1 MGVRRPELV
10 LLAALVLSLP
20 MLPSILNG
28 GISLASG
35 FLRFAV
41 AIALCWA
48 AGAVIERVYDTYS
61 RQARQAQIRKAIEQ
75 ARARFDKA
83 AGDRSSAEGSGS
95 RTGH

>member
-10 LLAALVLSLP
+10 LLAAIVVSLP

-28 GISLASG
+28 GISVASG
-35 FLRFAV
+35 CIRFAI

-61 RQARQAQIRKAIEQ
+61 RQARQAQIRKSIEEARARMEQ
-75 ARARFDKA
+75 ARETATPQGPGA
-83 AGDRSSAEGSGS
+83 
-95 RTGH
+95 

>member
-20 MLPSILNG
+20 MLPSVMDG
-28 GISLASG
+28 GISVASG

-41 AIALCWA
+41 ALALCWA

-61 RQARQAQIRKAIEQ
+61 RQARQTQIHRAVEE
-75 ARARFDKA
+75 ARTRLDASANDSQ
-83 AGDRSSAEGSGS
+83 DR
-95 RTGH
+95 RTGK

>member
-20 MLPSILNG
+20 MLPSIMSG
-28 GISLASG
+28 GISVASG
-35 FLRFAV
+35 FLRFGV

-61 RQARQAQIRKAIEQ
+61 RQARQTQIRKAIDE
-75 ARARFDKA
+75 ARARMEQP
-83 AGDRSSAEGSGS
+83 GRETGTS
-95 RTGH
+95 RPGA

>member
-10 LLAALVLSLP
+10 LLAAIVLSLP

-28 GISLASG
+28 GISVASG
-35 FLRFAV
+35 CIRFAI

-61 RQARQAQIRKAIEQ
+61 RQARQAQIRRSIEE
-75 ARARFDKA
+75 ARARIDQQAREA
-83 AGDRSSAEGSGS
+83 ASNGPGA
-95 RTGH
+95 

>member
-10 LLAALVLSLP
+10 LLAAIAVSLP

-35 FLRFAV
+35 FIRFAI

-48 AGAVIERVYDTYS
+48 AGALIERVYDTYS
-61 RQARQAQIRKAIEQ
+61 RQARQAQIRKAVEE
-75 ARARFDKA
+75 ARARLEQPAQAK
-83 AGDRSSAEGSGS
+83 RPGS
-95 RTGH
+95 

>member
-10 LLAALVLSLP
+10 LLAAIVLSLP

-28 GISLASG
+28 GISVASG
-35 FLRFAV
+35 CIRFAI

-61 RQARQAQIRKAIEQ
+61 RQARQAQIRRSIEE
-75 ARARFDKA
+75 ARARIDQQARDA
-83 AGDRSSAEGSGS
+83 ASSNGSGA
-95 RTGH
+95 

>member
-10 LLAALVLSLP
+10 LLAALLLSLP

-28 GISLASG
+28 GISVASG

-48 AGAVIERVYDTYS
+48 VGAVIERVYDTYS

-75 ARARFDKA
+75 ARARFEKGP
-83 AGDRSSAEGSGS
+83 GDHSPAEGTGRRAGS
-95 RTGH
+95 

>member
-20 MLPSILNG
+20 MLPSILDG

-35 FLRFAV
+35 CIRFAV

-61 RQARQAQIRKAIEQ
+61 RQARQAQIRKAIED
-75 ARARFDKA
+75 ARARIEH
-83 AGDRSSAEGSGS
+83 AGRESASGQ
-95 RTGH
+95 RPGA